1 MTLVLDIRTL
11 SVAIGWVVV
20 SSTTFVVA
28 MTRELQ
34 QELSDAQREVQ
45 VLSDLLPICANC
57 KRIRDEDGSWIW
69 KT

>member
-1 MTLVLDIRTL
+1 VTLVLDIRTL